1 MSWKS
6 EVQVGRDP
14 WCSNALR
21 LVTPFVVK
29 KAHEGRIQT
38 VVGQRMPGAGLS

>member
-29 KAHEGRIQT
+29 KRTKGEYKPSSVSACREQ
-38 VVGQRMPGAGLS
+38 A